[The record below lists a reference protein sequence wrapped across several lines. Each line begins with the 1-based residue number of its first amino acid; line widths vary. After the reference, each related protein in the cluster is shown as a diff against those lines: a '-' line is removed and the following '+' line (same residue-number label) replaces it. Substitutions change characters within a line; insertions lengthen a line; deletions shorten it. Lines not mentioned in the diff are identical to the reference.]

1 MPDRIDRRSFL
12 VRGAAAGV
20 GIATMGASGSILA
33 ACSSAS
39 SSTSAGSHPNGI
51 TTATRRTGGQLT
63 FGTEAEEK
71 GFSTTQGTF
80 DTTGILYAR
89 TVFDPL
95 AIIAADGTVQ
105 PYLAQSIIP
114 NADYTV
120 WTITMRPNLL
130 FHNGAPCDGA
140 AVADNFALQQAA
152 ALTGPEFTTIANVS
166 VPSSLV
172 IVVTMKS
179 AWVPFDYYLAG
190 GIGGQIAFIAEP
202 NWLKSGSQTSPVGTG
217 PFVFQVWDPN
227 DHFTAT
233 KNPHYWRPSY
243 PYLDSITYR
252 PIPDT
257 EQLLATLQSG
267 GVDIIHN
274 STAHVTGELRADSSL
289 GYTDDS
295 VHVAGEPDMNCLL
308 LNLSKPPF
316 DNLKVRQAA
325 AMAVSSAEY
334 SKVIDDGI
342 CPPSNGPFATGSPY
356 YSPTGYPEPN
366 PAKAKQLINEVRQQ
380 SGQPVAVTIDHVP
393 DPATTRIAEYIQQQF
408 EGAGMQV
415 TLGTIQQADLIS
427 TALLGSFQSIV
438 WQQFGAVNPDVNYI
452 FWSPTNAEQAFA
464 GNMARNTDPRMEAA
478 LLRGRQSPAAS
489 DRAAAYQ
496 EVGRLMGSDIPYIWT
511 DRTVWSIGAQP
522 TVQNWNNPTTPT
534 GDPAFGMIT
543 GAIWPTQIWL
553 S

>member
-1 MPDRIDRRSFL
+1 
-12 VRGAAAGV
+12 
-20 GIATMGASGSILA
+20 
-33 ACSSAS
+33 
-39 SSTSAGSHPNGI
+39 
-51 TTATRRTGGQLT
+51 
-63 FGTEAEEK
+63 
-71 GFSTTQGTF
+71 
-80 DTTGILYAR
+80 
-89 TVFDPL
+89 
-95 AIIAADGTVQ
+95 
-105 PYLAQSIIP
+105 
-114 NADYTV
+114 
-120 WTITMRPNLL
+120 
-130 FHNGAPCDGA
+130 
-140 AVADNFALQQAA
+140 
-152 ALTGPEFTTIANVS
+152 
-166 VPSSLV
+166 
-172 IVVTMKS
+172 
-179 AWVPFDYYLAG
+179 
-190 GIGGQIAFIAEP
+190 
-202 NWLKSGSQTSPVGTG
+202 
-217 PFVFQVWDPN
+217 
-227 DHFTAT
+227 
-233 KNPHYWRPSY
+233 
-243 PYLDSITYR
+243 
-252 PIPDT
+252 
-257 EQLLATLQSG
+257 
-267 GVDIIHN
+267 
-274 STAHVTGELRADSSL
+274 
-289 GYTDDS
+289 
-295 VHVAGEPDMNCLL
+295 
-308 LNLSKPPF
+308 
-316 DNLKVRQAA
+316 
-325 AMAVSSAEY
+325 MAVSSAEY